1 MKPISYH
8 FIHMVLYSA
17 SLLPLWT
24 SHGLPGV
31 ICRLFS
37 HFVCRCKRRYVK
49 PTN

>member
-8 FIHMVLYSA
+8 LIHMVLYSA

-24 SHGLPGV
+24 SLGLPGV
-31 ICRLFS
+31 MCRLFS
-37 HFVCRCKRRYVK
+37 HLVCCCKRQYVK